1 MRDVYQSSYKS
12 GRGFTAQDWW
22 GAVSRAA
29 NGKSFAD
36 FNARYIDGREAFP
49 WKSILPLAG
58 LRLKVDSIKEPR
70 LGVFTAMDSNG
81 TSVKVTE
88 LEAGGAAEEAGVK
101 IGDELISVGDV
112 AVDEGFGP
120 RFRGR
125 YGRSE
130 GQIIPIKV
138 TRGRIPMVLQLKV
151 RMTVSTRQSMTFD
164 ATASPKAMRVR
175 RGLLTGVTGR

>member
-1 MRDVYQSSYKS
+1 MDYASPSLS
-12 GRGFTAQDWW
+12 A
-22 GAVSRAA
+22 SC
-29 NGKSFAD
+29 
-36 FNARYIDGREAFP
+36 
-49 WKSILPLAG
+49 
-58 LRLKVDSIKEPR
+58 
-70 LGVFTAMDSNG
+70 LGIQ
-81 TSVKVTE
+81 
-88 LEAGGAAEEAGVK
+88 L
-101 IGDELISVGDV
+101 
-112 AVDEGFGP
+112 GP

-151 RMTVSTRQSMTFD
+151 RKTVSTRQSMTFD